1 MKNVFFTLLV
11 LTLFSCQQT
20 LEKSDNKNSED
31 ETVETND
38 TQTGPKI
45 QVALLL
51 DTSNSM
57 DGLIEQAKMRLW
69 NIINAMSK
77 LRYQGNTVDLEIAL
91 YEYGNDNL
99 NEQEDWLR
107 LVVPLSKDLDEISEK
122 LFALQT
128 NGGSEFCGSVIAN
141 AAKNLIWD
149 DNQNSLRLIYIAG
162 NEEFNQEGQNFKE
175 ALSRTKAKDIY
186 VSTIYCGAYE
196 AGVAELWRDGASL
209 GQGKYFN
216 IDSDQII
223 RFVASPYDDSIAYH
237 NIQLNNTYVSF
248 SRSGEINKRKQVAQ
262 DQANQAM
269 AEGAYIERSIAKSK
283 SSAYDNS
290 HWDLVDKYKKDPEFV
305 KKIKP
310 EELPAAMKNKSA
322 DEIEKEVKKLQQD
335 RKVQQKAI
343 DELSKKREKYLAE
356 CKKNQPKTS
365 DDLGKAIEK
374 SIRELAQ
381 RKGYTWEVD

>member
-1 MKNVFFTLLV
+1 MKKVFFTVLV
-11 LTLFSCQQT
+11 FSLFSCHQAAVKSV
-20 LEKSDNKNSED
+20 EKTAEN
-31 ETVETND
+31 ETVENND
-38 TQTGPKI
+38 TLTGQKI

-77 LRYQGNTVDLEIAL
+77 LRFQGNTVDLEIAL

-149 DNQNSLRLIYIAG
+149 DSQNSLRLIYIAG

-175 ALSRTKAKDIY
+175 ALSSTKAKDIY

-196 AGVAELWRDGASL
+196 DGVAEFWRDGATI

-216 IDSDQII
+216 IDSDQKI

-237 NIQLNNTYVSF
+237 NTQLNNTYVSF
-248 SRSGEINKRKQVAQ
+248 SRSGETNKRKQVAQ

-310 EELPAAMKNKSA
+310 EELPAAMKDKNA
-322 DEIEKEVKKLQQD
+322 DEIEKEVKRLHEE

-356 CKKNQPKTS
+356 NKKNQPKTS

-381 RKGYTWEVD
+381 RKGYTWAVD